1 MIKLTATALVHSI
14 SPLIEIHSKTGG
26 QPFQKRDLILDDSW
40 DKDGNHYANFVLIE
54 FMGEKMSQLDTILPG
69 QRVTVEARI
78 RGREAQNRIFNS
90 IVGDSVRP
98 YQPQQAQ
105 TATPQQPQGAYPP
118 QYQQAPPQQPYA
130 QQPGYSQPPQQPYAQ
145 PAQYG
150 AAAYPPQQPGY
161 TQQQA
166 YPQQQGNPTAA
177 NLPFQH

>member
-14 SPLIEIHSKTGG
+14 SPLIEIPSKTGG

-105 TATPQQPQGAYPP
+105 TAPPQQPQGAYPP

-130 QQPGYSQPPQQPYAQ
+130 QQPYAQ
-145 PAQYG
+145 PAQYV